1 MAHLPELFESIPMPA
16 NSPFDESAKTW
27 DQDPVKLA
35 RAQAVAD
42 GIRSRVPPQA
52 HALDYGCGT
61 GLLGFAL
68 QPHCGQITLADS
80 SAGMLAVLDEKIA
93 ASGASNMRST
103 RLDLVT
109 DPLPPDRYELIC
121 TLMTAHHIADTDKLL
136 RDLHSLLASPG
147 YLCIAD
153 LDAEDGSFHG
163 PEFDG
168 HKGFARAALQRRAEA
183 AGFRDVSFT
192 TVFQMQKGS
201 GPQQTEFP
209 IFLMV
214 ARK

>member
-1 MAHLPELFESIPMPA
+1 MPA
-16 NSPFDESAKTW
+16 NSPFDESARTW

-35 RAQAVAD
+35 RAQAVAA
-42 GIRSRVPPQA
+42 GIRSQVPPQA
-52 HALDYGCGT
+52 RALEYGCGT

-68 QPHCGQITLADS
+68 QSHCGQMTLADS

-93 ASGASNMRST
+93 ACGASNMRST

-121 TLMTAHHIADTDKLL
+121 TLMTAHHIADTDQLL
-136 RDLHSLLASPG
+136 RDMHALLAAPG

-168 HKGFARAALQRRAEA
+168 HKGFDRDALKRKAEA
-183 AGFRDVSFT
+183 AGFRDISFT
-192 TVFQMQKGS
+192 TVFHMQKGN

-214 ARK
+214 ARKPSR

>member
-1 MAHLPELFESIPMPA
+1 MNPT
-16 NSPFDESAKTW
+16 SPFDASARTW

-42 GIRSRVPPQA
+42 GIRNQVPRQPR
-52 HALDYGCGT
+52 ALDYGCGT

-68 QPHCGQITLADS
+68 QSHCDHMTLADS
-80 SAGMLAVLDEKIA
+80 SAGMLAVLDEKIT
-93 ASGASNMRST
+93 ASGATRLRST
-103 RLDLVT
+103 RLDLVS
-109 DPLPPDRYELIC
+109 DPLPPERYELIC
-121 TLMTAHHIADTDKLL
+121 TLMTFHHIADTDKLL
-136 RDLHSLLASPG
+136 RDMHALLASSG
-147 YLCIAD
+147 YLCVAD

-168 HKGFARAALQRRAEA
+168 HQGFEREALQRQAEA

-192 TVFQMQKGS
+192 TVFNMQKGT

>member
-1 MAHLPELFESIPMPA
+1 MPS

-42 GIRSRVPPQA
+42 GIRSQVPPQA
-52 HALDYGCGT
+52 RALDYGCGT

-68 QPHCGQITLADS
+68 QAHCGHISLADS

-93 ASGASNMRST
+93 ASGATNLRST

-136 RDLHSLLASPG
+136 RDLHALLAASG

-168 HKGFARAALQRRAEA
+168 HKGFGRDELQHQAEA

-192 TVFQMQKGS
+192 TVFHMQKGA

-209 IFLMV
+209 IFLMI
-214 ARK
+214 ARKPSQ

>member
-1 MAHLPELFESIPMPA
+1 MSA
-16 NSPFDESAKTW
+16 NSSFDASAKTW

-42 GIRSRVPPQA
+42 GIRSQVPPQA
-52 HALDYGCGT
+52 RALDYGCGT

-68 QPHCGQITLADS
+68 RSHCGQIALADS

-93 ASGASNMRST
+93 ASSATNMRST

-136 RDLHSLLASPG
+136 RDLHALLASPG

-168 HKGFARAALQRRAEA
+168 HQGFVRDALKRKAEA

-214 ARK
+214 ARKLSR